1 MTLSFSCSFGRR
13 QDDLIS
19 SSVPS
24 TTSTPTVTSAA
35 GLQKSLL
42 SSTSTTT
49 KITTGS
55 SSAGTQSR
63 WVTDTLCVQ
72 AYCVLMYVHA
82 FLFRRLGLW
91 IFSFT
96 LLKSFINKNWFQ
108 KVAVMHVWGNKLDS
122 WITNFPWITLL
133 KIQISLFDSSGWAF
147 WFIVKK
153 RLALYF

>member
-35 GLQKSLL
+35 GLQKGLL

-63 WVTDTLCVQ
+63 WVTDPFCVQ
-72 AYCVLMYVHA
+72 TYCVLTFVHA
-82 FLFRRLGLW
+82 FLFRRLWGSGF
-91 IFSFT
+91 FSLTSFQ
-96 LLKSFINKNWFQ
+96 LFINKNWSW
-108 KVAVMHVWGNKLDS
+108 KEVIVHDLEGNYVPDL
-122 WITNFPWITLL
+122 THFPELGAGNGRF
-133 KIQISLFDSSGWAF
+133 SLTA
-147 WFIVKK
+147 
-153 RLALYF
+153 RLVLCWTMPPFVF